1 MPSAKEQAEKI
12 AVEAIHWRERSTE
25 ANTYTNFLRFVDD
38 ILLTTRRE
46 ALAETTAILK
56 GLMDEKR
63 KCSPHYTGH
72 DDRWC
77 EVCESM
83 EDAYGYALTK
93 LEALAAEEDR

>member
-1 MPSAKEQAEKI
+1 MPSAKEKAEIQNIHKKWPHEGDCNSYEKALFALI
-12 AVEAIHWRERSTE
+12 A
-25 ANTYTNFLRFVDD
+25 
-38 ILLTTRRE
+38 TTRRE
-46 ALAETTAILK
+46 ALAETTDILK

-63 KCSPHYTGH
+63 KCSPHYTDH

-93 LEALAAEEDR
+93 LEALAASDERTMR